1 MSFITLKSFKFWYIL
16 VDYESNGT
24 LKTVSEIPD
33 SCLTNGSVIVNSFSQ
48 ETRYLIKQGQ

>member
-1 MSFITLKSFKFWYIL
+1 MSFITLKSFMFWYIL